1 MLLQLNDTDRTLGL
15 HSFLHVLRQGAD
27 PVFVYPVP
35 KELKSPL
42 KKHTLGKI
50 QLDAMLL
57 EYLEGLLLD
66 SQILCYRAPRN
77 RNVIQATDGEIHL
90 LKELVH
96 NALIYFWNNVNPE
109 WQSFTVKQTFVRVDG
124 YVRSGI
130 IFQLNLLIGM

>member
-15 HSFLHVLRQGAD
+15 HSLHHVLGQGAD

-66 SQILCYRAPRN
+66 
-77 RNVIQATDGEIHL
+77 
-90 LKELVH
+90 
-96 NALIYFWNNVNPE
+96 
-109 WQSFTVKQTFVRVDG
+109 
-124 YVRSGI
+124 
-130 IFQLNLLIGM
+130 